1 MFFLIK
7 KKGLFGMA
15 LTFIILAAMHGAD
28 GVPLALTLVVFGA
41 MKSCDA
47 FGPGMATYVI
57 PAEIF
62 PTAARATAHGLS
74 AASGKIGAALGSMA
88 FALLVDVDGVPGV
101 FVACAITC
109 LLTIVCAVV
118 LLPTYNDAKLDVLA
132 ESEHGAEMTSA
143 SWLRFLYAFSSDG
156 AREEA
161 ARAHER
167 WWGTRCCWWCL
178 HIVGVAPPASVVGAA
193 ARPAF
198 GDAIGAGLADLDA
211 ARFASEQHF
220 ADGESDLVEV
230 ELARFGG
237 GSLWGIDRE
246 LVGE

>member
-1 MFFLIK
+1 
-7 KKGLFGMA
+7 
-15 LTFIILAAMHGAD
+15 
-28 GVPLALTLVVFGA
+28 
-41 MKSCDA
+41 
-47 FGPGMATYVI
+47 
-57 PAEIF
+57 
-62 PTAARATAHGLS
+62 
-74 AASGKIGAALGSMA
+74 MA

-193 ARPAF
+193 ALPAF